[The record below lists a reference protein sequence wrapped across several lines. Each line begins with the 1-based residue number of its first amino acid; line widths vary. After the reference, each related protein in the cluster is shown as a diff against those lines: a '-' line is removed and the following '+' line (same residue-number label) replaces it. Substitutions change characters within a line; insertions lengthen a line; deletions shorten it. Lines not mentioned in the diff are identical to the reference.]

1 MTLVY
6 SSSPSSSFQHFNIE
20 RAMTVNVDTQSLIA
34 SMRDVVGQA
43 YLLTDQAKKQP
54 YTKGFRFGAGE
65 ALAVV
70 RPGTLVE
77 IWRVLKLCVESD
89 VAVIMQAANTG
100 LTGGST
106 PDGKDYDRPLVIIS
120 TMRIDD
126 IQLVDNGKQIVGLAG
141 STLFGLEETL
151 APYGREPHS
160 VIGSSCIGAS
170 IVGGICN
177 NSGGALVKR
186 GPAYTELALFA
197 QIDANGNLSL
207 INNLGINLGSE
218 PEEILSNLE
227 NKRYNETD
235 VQHPDARASD
245 NEYDERVRDVDSDTP
260 SRFNN
265 DGRRLHDASGCAG
278 KLAVF
283 AVRLDTFPIPEKK
296 QVFYVGSN
304 DAAVFTK
311 VRRDILSTFKNLP
324 DSGEYLHRDCYDV
337 SKKYGK
343 DMFIVISKLGAK
355 FIPKLFAFK
364 RKFDAF
370 TDGLGF
376 LPNKMSDRVMQ
387 YMSYLFPNHLPKRM
401 EEYRDKYQ
409 HHWILEMSNEGVD
422 EAKAYLDAFFK
433 TNEGGYFECTE
444 EEADKAILHRFVAGG
459 AIGRYHVMHSKEV
472 GAMMTIDVALRRNDP
487 DWFEVLPKEIDDQI
501 DTKLYYGHLFCHV
514 MHQNYVLKKGADAK
528 QLKGKILETFDAR
541 SAEYPAEHN
550 VGHEYFAKD
559 ALKNFYRELDPTNSF
574 NPGIGKTTK
583 LKNWAEHDGG
593 CCGGHH

>member
-1 MTLVY
+1 
-6 SSSPSSSFQHFNIE
+6 
-20 RAMTVNVDTQSLIA
+20 MTVNVDTQSLIA
-34 SMRDVVGQA
+34 SIRDVVGQA

-77 IWRVLKLCVESD
+77 IWRVLKLCVEAD

-126 IQLVDNGKQIVGLAG
+126 IQLVDSGKQIVGLAG

-197 QIDANGNLSL
+197 QIDANGDLSL
-207 INNLGINLGSE
+207 VNNLGINLGSE
-218 PEEILSNLE
+218 PEEILNNLE
-227 NKRYNETD
+227 NKRYNDTD

-245 NEYDERVRDVDSDTP
+245 NEYDDRVRDVDSDTP

-265 DGRRLHDASGCAG
+265 DGRRLHEASGCAG

-370 TDGLGF
+370 TDKLGF

-387 YMSYLFPNHLPKRM
+387 YMSYLFPSHLPKRM

-409 HHWILEMSNEGVD
+409 HHWILEMSNDGVE
-422 EAKAYLDAFFK
+422 EAKAYLDEFFK
-433 TNEGGYFECTE
+433 TNEGSYFECTQ

-528 QLKGKILETFDAR
+528 LLKGKILETFDAR
-541 SAEYPAEHN
+541 NAEYPAEHN

-583 LKNWAEHDGG
+583 RKNWAEQSGG
-593 CCGGHH
+593 CCGGNH

>member
-1 MTLVY
+1 
-6 SSSPSSSFQHFNIE
+6 
-20 RAMTVNVDTQSLIA
+20 MTVNVDTQSLIA
-34 SMRDVVGQA
+34 SMRDVVGQV
-43 YLLTDQAKKQP
+43 YLLTDKAKKQP

-65 ALAVV
+65 ALAAT

-77 IWRVLKLCVESD
+77 IWRVLKLCVEAD
-89 VAVIMQAANTG
+89 VAVITQAANTG

-207 INNLGINLGSE
+207 VNNLGINLGSE

-227 NKRYNETD
+227 NKRYKEAD
-235 VQHPDARASD
+235 VEHPDARASD

-265 DGRRLHDASGCAG
+265 DGRRLHEASGCAG

-370 TDGLGF
+370 TDKLGF

-387 YMSYLFPNHLPKRM
+387 YMSYIFPNHLPKRM

-409 HHWILEMSNEGVD
+409 HHWILEMSNDGVD
-422 EAKAYLDAFFK
+422 EAKAYLDEFFK

-459 AIGRYHVMHSKEV
+459 AIGRYHVMHSNKV

-528 QLKGKILETFDAR
+528 LLKGKILETFDAR

>member
-1 MTLVY
+1 
-6 SSSPSSSFQHFNIE
+6 
-20 RAMTVNVDTQSLIA
+20 MTVNVDTQSLIT

-43 YLLTDQAKKQP
+43 YLLTDKAKKQP

-77 IWRVLKLCVESD
+77 IWRVLKLCVEAD
-89 VAVIMQAANTG
+89 VVVIMQAANTG

-120 TMRIDD
+120 TMRIDA
-126 IQLVDNGKQIVGLAG
+126 IQLVDSGKQIIGLAG

-197 QIDANGNLSL
+197 QIDADGNLSL
-207 INNLGINLGSE
+207 INNLGVNLGSE
-218 PEEILSNLE
+218 PEEILNNLE
-227 NKRYNETD
+227 NKRYTEAD

-311 VRRDILSTFKNLP
+311 IRRDILSTFKNLP

-370 TDGLGF
+370 TDKLGF

-387 YMSYLFPNHLPKRM
+387 YMSYVFPNHLPKRM

-409 HHWILEMSNEGVD
+409 HHWILEMSNDGVD
-422 EAKAYLDAFFK
+422 EAKAYLDEFFK
-433 TNEGGYFECTE
+433 TNEGSYFECTE

-459 AIGRYHVMHSKEV
+459 AIGRYHVMHSKDV

-528 QLKGKILETFDAR
+528 LLKGKILETFDAR

-583 LKNWAEHDGG
+583 LKNWAEHNGG

>member
-1 MTLVY
+1 
-6 SSSPSSSFQHFNIE
+6 
-20 RAMTVNVDTQSLIA
+20 MTVNVDTQSLIT

-43 YLLTDQAKKQP
+43 YLLTDKAKKQP

-77 IWRVLKLCVESD
+77 IWRVLKLCVEAD

-120 TMRIDD
+120 TMRIDA
-126 IQLVDNGKQIVGLAG
+126 IQLVDSGKQIIGLAG

-197 QIDANGNLSL
+197 QIDADGNLSL
-207 INNLGINLGSE
+207 INNLGVNLGSD
-218 PEEILSNLE
+218 PEEILNNLE
-227 NKRYNETD
+227 NKRYTEAD

-311 VRRDILSTFKNLP
+311 IRRDILSTFKNLP

-370 TDGLGF
+370 TDKLGF

-387 YMSYLFPNHLPKRM
+387 YMSYVFPNHLPKRM

-409 HHWILEMSNEGVD
+409 HHWISEMSNDGVD
-422 EAKAYLDAFFK
+422 EAKAYLDEFFK
-433 TNEGGYFECTE
+433 TNEGSYFECTE

-459 AIGRYHVMHSKEV
+459 AIGRYHVMHSKDV

-528 QLKGKILETFDAR
+528 LLKGKILETFDAR

-583 LKNWAEHDGG
+583 LKNWAEHNGG

>member
-1 MTLVY
+1 
-6 SSSPSSSFQHFNIE
+6 
-20 RAMTVNVDTQSLIA
+20 MTVNVDTQSLIA

-43 YLLTDQAKKQP
+43 YLLTDKAKKQP

-77 IWRVLKLCVESD
+77 IWRVLKLCVEAD

-207 INNLGINLGSE
+207 VNNLGINLGSE
-218 PEEILSNLE
+218 PEEILNNLE
-227 NKRYNETD
+227 NKRYKEAD

-265 DGRRLHDASGCAG
+265 DGRRLHEASGCAG

-370 TDGLGF
+370 TDKLGF

-387 YMSYLFPNHLPKRM
+387 YMSYVFPNHLPKRM

-409 HHWILEMSNEGVD
+409 HHWILEMSNDGVD

-433 TNEGGYFECTE
+433 TNEGSYFECTE

-459 AIGRYHVMHSKEV
+459 AIGRYHVMHSKDV

-501 DTKLYYGHLFCHV
+501 DTKLYYGHLLCHV

-528 QLKGKILETFDAR
+528 LLKGKILETFDAR

-583 LKNWAEHDGG
+583 LKNWAEHNGG

>member
-1 MTLVY
+1 
-6 SSSPSSSFQHFNIE
+6 
-20 RAMTVNVDTQSLIA
+20 MTVNVDTQSLIA

-43 YLLTDQAKKQP
+43 YLLTDKAKKQP

-77 IWRVLKLCVESD
+77 IWRVLKLCVEAD

-207 INNLGINLGSE
+207 VNNLGINLGSE
-218 PEEILSNLE
+218 PEEILNNLE
-227 NKRYNETD
+227 NKRYKEAD
-235 VQHPDARASD
+235 VQHPEARASD

-265 DGRRLHDASGCAG
+265 DGRRLHEASGCAG

-304 DAAVFTK
+304 DAAVFTQ

-370 TDGLGF
+370 TDKLGF

-387 YMSYLFPNHLPKRM
+387 YMSYVFPNHLPKRM

-409 HHWILEMSNEGVD
+409 HHWILEMSNDGVD

-433 TNEGGYFECTE
+433 TNEGSYFECTE

-459 AIGRYHVMHSKEV
+459 AIGRYHVMHSKDV

-514 MHQNYVLKKGADAK
+514 MHQNYVLKKGVDAK
-528 QLKGKILETFDAR
+528 LLKGKILETFDAR

-583 LKNWAEHDGG
+583 LKNWAEHDGS

>member
-1 MTLVY
+1 
-6 SSSPSSSFQHFNIE
+6 
-20 RAMTVNVDTQSLIA
+20 MTVNVDTQSLIA

-43 YLLTDQAKKQP
+43 YLLTDKAKKQP

-77 IWRVLKLCVESD
+77 IWRVLKLCVEAD

-207 INNLGINLGSE
+207 VNNLGINLGSE
-218 PEEILSNLE
+218 PEEILNNLE
-227 NKRYNETD
+227 NKRYKEAD

-265 DGRRLHDASGCAG
+265 DGRRLHEASGCAG

-370 TDGLGF
+370 TDKLGF

-387 YMSYLFPNHLPKRM
+387 YMSYVFPNHLPKRM

-409 HHWILEMSNEGVD
+409 HHWILEMSNNGVD

-433 TNEGGYFECTE
+433 TNEGSYFECTE

-459 AIGRYHVMHSKEV
+459 AIGRYHVMHSKDV

-528 QLKGKILETFDAR
+528 LLKGKILQTFDAR

-583 LKNWAEHDGG
+583 LKNWAERDGS

>member
-1 MTLVY
+1 
-6 SSSPSSSFQHFNIE
+6 
-20 RAMTVNVDTQSLIA
+20 MTVNVDTQSLIA

-77 IWRVLKLCVESD
+77 IWRVLKLCVEAD

-126 IQLVDNGKQIVGLAG
+126 IQLVDSGKQIVGLAG

-197 QIDANGNLSL
+197 QIDANGDLSL
-207 INNLGINLGSE
+207 VNNLGINLGTE
-218 PEEILSNLE
+218 PEEILNNLE
-227 NKRYNETD
+227 NKRYSDAD

-265 DGRRLHDASGCAG
+265 DGRRLHEASGCAG

-370 TDGLGF
+370 TDKLGF

-387 YMSYLFPNHLPKRM
+387 YMSYIFPNHLPKRM
-401 EEYRDKYQ
+401 EEFRDKYQ
-409 HHWILEMSNEGVD
+409 HHWILEMSNDGVD
-422 EAKAYLDAFFK
+422 EAKAYLDEFFK
-433 TNEGGYFECTE
+433 TNEGSYFECTE

-459 AIGRYHVMHSKEV
+459 AIGRYHVMHSKKV

-528 QLKGKILETFDAR
+528 VLKGKILETFDAR

-583 LKNWAEHDGG
+583 LKNWAEHEGG

>member
-1 MTLVY
+1 
-6 SSSPSSSFQHFNIE
+6 
-20 RAMTVNVDTQSLIA
+20 MTVNVDTQSLIA

-43 YLLTDQAKKQP
+43 YLLTDKAKKQP

-77 IWRVLKLCVESD
+77 IWRVLKLCVEAD

-207 INNLGINLGSE
+207 VNNLGINLGSE
-218 PEEILSNLE
+218 PEEILNNLE
-227 NKRYNETD
+227 NKRYKQAD

-245 NEYDERVRDVDSDTP
+245 NEYDARVRDVDSDTP

-265 DGRRLHDASGCAG
+265 DGRRLHEASGCAG

-370 TDGLGF
+370 TDKLGF

-387 YMSYLFPNHLPKRM
+387 YMSYVFPNHLPKRM

-409 HHWILEMSNEGVD
+409 HHWILEMSNDGVD

-433 TNEGGYFECTE
+433 TNEGSYFECTE

-459 AIGRYHVMHSKEV
+459 AIGRYHVMHSKDV

-528 QLKGKILETFDAR
+528 LLKGKILETFDAR

-583 LKNWAEHDGG
+583 LKNWAEHDGS

>member
-1 MTLVY
+1 
-6 SSSPSSSFQHFNIE
+6 
-20 RAMTVNVDTQSLIA
+20 MTVNVDTQSLIA
-34 SMRDVVGQA
+34 SIRDVVGQA

-77 IWRVLKLCVESD
+77 IWRVLKLCVEAD

-126 IQLVDNGKQIVGLAG
+126 IQLVDSGKQIVGLAG

-207 INNLGINLGSE
+207 VNNLGINLGSE
-218 PEEILSNLE
+218 PEEILNSLE
-227 NKRYNETD
+227 NKRYKEAD

-245 NEYDERVRDVDSDTP
+245 NEYDERVRDVDSETP

-265 DGRRLHDASGCAG
+265 DGRRLHEASGCAG

-370 TDGLGF
+370 TDKLGF

-387 YMSYLFPNHLPKRM
+387 YMSYLFPSHLPKRM

-409 HHWILEMSNEGVD
+409 HHWILEMSNVGVE
-422 EAKAYLDAFFK
+422 EAKAYLDEFFK
-433 TNEGGYFECTE
+433 TNEGSYFECTQ

-528 QLKGKILETFDAR
+528 LLKGKILETFDAR
-541 SAEYPAEHN
+541 NAEYPAEHN

-583 LKNWAEHDGG
+583 RKNWAEQSGG
-593 CCGGHH
+593 CCGGNH

>member
-1 MTLVY
+1 
-6 SSSPSSSFQHFNIE
+6 
-20 RAMTVNVDTQSLIA
+20 MTVNVDTQSLIA

-43 YLLTDQAKKQP
+43 YLLTDKAKKQP

-77 IWRVLKLCVESD
+77 IWRVLKLCVEAD

-207 INNLGINLGSE
+207 VNNLGIDLGSE
-218 PEEILSNLE
+218 PEEILNNLE
-227 NKRYNETD
+227 NKRYKEAD

-265 DGRRLHDASGCAG
+265 DGRRLHEASGCAG

-370 TDGLGF
+370 TDKLGF

-387 YMSYLFPNHLPKRM
+387 YMSYVFPNHLPKRM

-409 HHWILEMSNEGVD
+409 HHWILEMSNDGVD

-433 TNEGGYFECTE
+433 TNEGSYFECTE

-459 AIGRYHVMHSKEV
+459 AIGRYHVMHSKDV

-528 QLKGKILETFDAR
+528 LLKGKILETFDAR

-583 LKNWAEHDGG
+583 LKNWAEHDGS

>member
-1 MTLVY
+1 
-6 SSSPSSSFQHFNIE
+6 
-20 RAMTVNVDTQSLIA
+20 MTVNVDTQSLIA

-43 YLLTDQAKKQP
+43 YLLTDKAKKQP
-54 YTKGFRFGAGE
+54 YTKGFRFGVGE

-77 IWRVLKLCVESD
+77 IWRVLKLCVEAD

-197 QIDANGNLSL
+197 QIDVNGNLSL
-207 INNLGINLGSE
+207 VNNLGINLGSE
-218 PEEILSNLE
+218 PEEILNNLE
-227 NKRYNETD
+227 NKRYKQAD

-265 DGRRLHDASGCAG
+265 DGRRLHEASGCAG

-370 TDGLGF
+370 TDKLGF

-387 YMSYLFPNHLPKRM
+387 YMSYVFPNHLPKRM

-409 HHWILEMSNEGVD
+409 HHWILEMSNNGVD

-433 TNEGGYFECTE
+433 TNEGSYFECTE

-459 AIGRYHVMHSKEV
+459 AIGRYHVMHSKDV

-528 QLKGKILETFDAR
+528 LLKGKILQTFDAR

-583 LKNWAEHDGG
+583 LKNWAEHDGS

>member
-1 MTLVY
+1 MAVHL
-6 SSSPSSSFQHFNIE
+6 
-20 RAMTVNVDTQSLIA
+20 DTQSLIA
-34 SMRDVVGQA
+34 SMQNVVGQS
-43 YLLTDQAKKQP
+43 YLLTDPAKKQP
-54 YTKGFRFGAGE
+54 YCKGIRFGSGE

-70 RPGTLVE
+70 RPGSLVE
-77 IWRVLKLCVESD
+77 IWRVLKLCVDAD

-106 PDGKDYDRPLVIIS
+106 PDGKEYDRPLVIIS

-126 IQLVDNGKQIVGLAG
+126 IQLVNEGKQIVGLAG
-141 STLFGLEETL
+141 STLFGLEEQL

-197 QIDANGNLSL
+197 QIDADGTLSL
-207 INNLGINLGSE
+207 VNNLGIKLGND
-218 PEEILSNLE
+218 PEEILENLE
-227 NKRYNETD
+227 NKRWTD
-235 VQHPDARASD
+235 SDVEQPDARASD
-245 NEYDERVRDVDSDTP
+245 NEYDARVRDVDSDTP
-260 SRFNN
+260 SRYNN

-283 AVRLDTFPIPEKK
+283 AVRLDTFPIPDKK

-304 DAAVFTK
+304 DANVFTS
-311 VRRDILSTFKNLP
+311 VRRDILSTFKHLP

-343 DMFIVISKLGAK
+343 DMFIVINKLGAK
-355 FIPKLFAFK
+355 FIPRLFAFK

-370 TDGLGF
+370 ADKLGF

-387 YMSYLFPNHLPKRM
+387 AFSYLFPNHLPKRM
-401 EEYRDKYQ
+401 DEFRDKYQ

-422 EAKAYLDAFFK
+422 EARQYLNEFFK
-433 TNEGGYFECTE
+433 NNEGGYFECTE
-444 EEADKAILHRFVAGG
+444 DEADKAILHRFVAGG
-459 AIGRYHVMHSKEV
+459 AIGRYHIMHGKEV

-487 DWFEVLPKEIDDQI
+487 AWFEVLPKDIDEQI

-514 MHQNYVLKKGADAK
+514 MHQNYIVKKGADAK
-528 QLKGKILETFDAR
+528 ALKNKILSTFDER
-541 SAEYPAEHN
+541 KAEYPAEHN
-550 VGHEYFAKD
+550 VGHEYAAKET
-559 ALKNFYRELDPTNSF
+559 LRNFYRELDPTNSF

-583 LKNWAEHDGG
+583 FKNWADEAGG
-593 CCGGHH
+593 CCGGHD

>member
-1 MTLVY
+1 
-6 SSSPSSSFQHFNIE
+6 
-20 RAMTVNVDTQSLIA
+20 MTVNVDTQSLIA
-34 SMRDVVGQA
+34 SIRDVVGQA
-43 YLLTDQAKKQP
+43 YLLTDKAKKLP

-77 IWRVLKLCVESD
+77 IWRVLKLCVEAD

-126 IQLVDNGKQIVGLAG
+126 IQLVENGKQIVGLAG

-197 QIDANGNLSL
+197 KIDANGNLSL
-207 INNLGINLGSE
+207 VNNLGINLGSE
-218 PEEILSNLE
+218 PEEILNNLE
-227 NKRYNETD
+227 NKRYKEED
-235 VQHPDARASD
+235 VYHPDARASD
-245 NEYDERVRDVDSDTP
+245 NEYDERVRDVDSDNP

-265 DGRRLHDASGCAG
+265 DGRRLHEASGCAG

-370 TDGLGF
+370 TDKLGF

-387 YMSYLFPNHLPKRM
+387 YMSYIFPNHLPKRM

-409 HHWILEMSNEGVD
+409 HHWILEMSNDGVD
-422 EAKAYLDAFFK
+422 EAKAYLDEFFK

-514 MHQNYVLKKGADAK
+514 MHQNYVLKRGADAK
-528 QLKGKILETFDAR
+528 QLKNKILETFDAR

-583 LKNWAEHDGG
+583 LKNWAEHKGG

>member
-1 MTLVY
+1 
-6 SSSPSSSFQHFNIE
+6 
-20 RAMTVNVDTQSLIA
+20 MTVNVDTQSLIT

-43 YLLTDQAKKQP
+43 YLLTDKAKKQP

-77 IWRVLKLCVESD
+77 IWRVLKLCVEAD

-120 TMRIDD
+120 TMRIDA
-126 IQLVDNGKQIVGLAG
+126 IQLVDSGKQIIGLAG

-197 QIDANGNLSL
+197 QIDADGNLSL
-207 INNLGINLGSE
+207 INNLGVNLGSD
-218 PEEILSNLE
+218 PEEILNNLE
-227 NKRYNETD
+227 NKRYTEAD

-311 VRRDILSTFKNLP
+311 IRRDILSTFKNLP

-370 TDGLGF
+370 TDKLGF

-387 YMSYLFPNHLPKRM
+387 YMSYVFPNHLPKRM

-409 HHWILEMSNEGVD
+409 HHWILEMSNDGVD
-422 EAKAYLDAFFK
+422 EAKAYLDEFFK
-433 TNEGGYFECTE
+433 TNEGSYFECTE

-459 AIGRYHVMHSKEV
+459 AIGRYHVMHSKDV

-528 QLKGKILETFDAR
+528 LLKGKILETFDAR

-583 LKNWAEHDGG
+583 LKNWAEHNGG

>member
-1 MTLVY
+1 
-6 SSSPSSSFQHFNIE
+6 
-20 RAMTVNVDTQSLIA
+20 MTVNVDTQSLIA

-43 YLLTDQAKKQP
+43 YLLTDKAKKQP

-77 IWRVLKLCVESD
+77 IWRVLKLCVEAD

-207 INNLGINLGSE
+207 VNNLGINLGSE
-218 PEEILSNLE
+218 PEEILNNLE
-227 NKRYNETD
+227 NKRYKEAD

-370 TDGLGF
+370 TDKLGF

-387 YMSYLFPNHLPKRM
+387 YMSYVFPNHLPKRM

-409 HHWILEMSNEGVD
+409 HHWILEMSNDGVD

-433 TNEGGYFECTE
+433 TNEGSYFECTE

-459 AIGRYHVMHSKEV
+459 AIGRYHVMHSKDV

-501 DTKLYYGHLFCHV
+501 DTKLYYGHLLCHV

-528 QLKGKILETFDAR
+528 LLKGKILETFDAR

-583 LKNWAEHDGG
+583 LKNWAEHDGS

>member
-1 MTLVY
+1 
-6 SSSPSSSFQHFNIE
+6 
-20 RAMTVNVDTQSLIA
+20 MTVNVDTQSLIA

-43 YLLTDQAKKQP
+43 YLLTDKAKKQP

-77 IWRVLKLCVESD
+77 IWRVLKLCVEAD

-126 IQLVDNGKQIVGLAG
+126 IQLVDDGKQIVGLAG

-207 INNLGINLGSE
+207 VNNLGINLGSE
-218 PEEILSNLE
+218 PEEILNNLE
-227 NKRYNETD
+227 NKRYKQAD

-265 DGRRLHDASGCAG
+265 DGRRLHEASGCAG

-370 TDGLGF
+370 TDKLGF

-387 YMSYLFPNHLPKRM
+387 YMSYVFPNHLPKRM

-409 HHWILEMSNEGVD
+409 HHWILEMSNDGVD

-433 TNEGGYFECTE
+433 TNEGSYFECTE

-459 AIGRYHVMHSKEV
+459 AIGRYHVMHSKDV

-528 QLKGKILETFDAR
+528 LLKGKILETFDAR

-583 LKNWAEHDGG
+583 LKNWAEHDGS

>member
-1 MTLVY
+1 
-6 SSSPSSSFQHFNIE
+6 
-20 RAMTVNVDTQSLIA
+20 MTVNVDTQSLIT

-54 YTKGFRFGAGE
+54 YCKGFRFGAGE

-70 RPGTLVE
+70 RPGSLVE
-77 IWRVLKLCVESD
+77 IWRVLKLCVEAD

-126 IQLVDNGKQIVGLAG
+126 IQLVDDGKQIVGLAG

-186 GPAYTELALFA
+186 GPAYTELSLFA
-197 QIDANGNLSL
+197 QINANGDLSL
-207 INNLGINLGSE
+207 VNNLGIDLGSE
-218 PEEILSNLE
+218 PEEILANLE
-227 NKRYNETD
+227 QKNYQASD
-235 VQHPDARASD
+235 VKHPDARASD

-265 DGRRLHDASGCAG
+265 DGRRLHEASGCAG

-370 TDGLGF
+370 TDKLGF

-401 EEYRDKYQ
+401 EDYRDKYQ
-409 HHWILEMSNEGVD
+409 HHWILEMSNDGVD
-422 EAKAYLDAFFK
+422 EAKAYLDEFFK
-433 TNEGGYFECTE
+433 TNEGSYFECTE

-528 QLKGKILETFDAR
+528 LLKGKILETFDAR

-583 LKNWAEHDGG
+583 LKNWAEHTSG
-593 CCGGHH
+593 CCGGHD

>member
-1 MTLVY
+1 
-6 SSSPSSSFQHFNIE
+6 
-20 RAMTVNVDTQSLIA
+20 MTVNVDTQSLIA

-43 YLLTDQAKKQP
+43 YLLTDKAKKQP

-77 IWRVLKLCVESD
+77 IWRVLKLCVEAD

-126 IQLVDNGKQIVGLAG
+126 IQLVDDGKQIVGLAG

-207 INNLGINLGSE
+207 VNNLGINLGSE
-218 PEEILSNLE
+218 PEEILNNLE
-227 NKRYNETD
+227 NKRYKEAD

-265 DGRRLHDASGCAG
+265 DGRRLHEASGCAG

-370 TDGLGF
+370 TDKLGF

-387 YMSYLFPNHLPKRM
+387 YMSYVFPNHLPKRM

-409 HHWILEMSNEGVD
+409 HHWILEMSNDGVD

-433 TNEGGYFECTE
+433 TNEGSYFECTE

-459 AIGRYHVMHSKEV
+459 AIGRYHVMHSKDV

-528 QLKGKILETFDAR
+528 LLKGKILETFDAR

-583 LKNWAEHDGG
+583 LKNWAEHDGS

>member
-1 MTLVY
+1 
-6 SSSPSSSFQHFNIE
+6 
-20 RAMTVNVDTQSLIA
+20 MTVNDTQSLIA

-43 YLLTDQAKKQP
+43 YLLTDKAKKQP
-54 YTKGFRFGAGE
+54 YTKGFRFGVGE

-77 IWRVLKLCVESD
+77 IWRVLKLCVEAD

-207 INNLGINLGSE
+207 VNNLGINLGSE
-218 PEEILSNLE
+218 PEEILNNLE
-227 NKRYNETD
+227 NKRYKQAD

-245 NEYDERVRDVDSDTP
+245 NEYDARVRDVDSDTP

-370 TDGLGF
+370 TDKLGF

-387 YMSYLFPNHLPKRM
+387 YMSYVFPNHLPKRM

-409 HHWILEMSNEGVD
+409 HHWILEMSNDGVD

-433 TNEGGYFECTE
+433 TNEGSYFECTE
-444 EEADKAILHRFVAGG
+444 EEANKAILHRFVAGG
-459 AIGRYHVMHSKEV
+459 AIGRYHVMHSKDV

-528 QLKGKILETFDAR
+528 LLKGKILQTFDAR

-583 LKNWAEHDGG
+583 LKNWAEHDGS

>member
-1 MTLVY
+1 
-6 SSSPSSSFQHFNIE
+6 
-20 RAMTVNVDTQSLIA
+20 MTVNVDTQSLIA

-43 YLLTDQAKKQP
+43 YLLTDKAKKQP
-54 YTKGFRFGAGE
+54 YTKGFRFGVGE

-77 IWRVLKLCVESD
+77 IWLVLKLCVEAD

-207 INNLGINLGSE
+207 VNNLGINLGSE
-218 PEEILSNLE
+218 PEEILNNLE
-227 NKRYNETD
+227 NKRYKEAD

-265 DGRRLHDASGCAG
+265 DGRRLHEASGCAG

-370 TDGLGF
+370 TDKLGF

-387 YMSYLFPNHLPKRM
+387 YMSYVFPNHLPKRM

-409 HHWILEMSNEGVD
+409 HHWILEMSNDGVD

-433 TNEGGYFECTE
+433 TNEGSYFECTE

-459 AIGRYHVMHSKEV
+459 AIGRYHVMHSKDV

-528 QLKGKILETFDAR
+528 LLKGKILETFDAR

-583 LKNWAEHDGG
+583 LKNWAEHDGS

>member
-1 MTLVY
+1 
-6 SSSPSSSFQHFNIE
+6 
-20 RAMTVNVDTQSLIA
+20 MTVNVDTQSLIT

-43 YLLTDQAKKQP
+43 YLLTDKAKKQP

-77 IWRVLKLCVESD
+77 IWRVLKLCVEAD

-120 TMRIDD
+120 TMRIDA
-126 IQLVDNGKQIVGLAG
+126 IQLVDSGKQIIGLAG

-197 QIDANGNLSL
+197 QIDADGNLSL
-207 INNLGINLGSE
+207 INNLGVNLGSE
-218 PEEILSNLE
+218 PEEILNNLE
-227 NKRYNETD
+227 NKRYTEAD

-311 VRRDILSTFKNLP
+311 IRRDILSTFKNLP

-370 TDGLGF
+370 TDKLGF

-387 YMSYLFPNHLPKRM
+387 YMSYVFPNHLPKRM

-409 HHWILEMSNEGVD
+409 HHWILEMSNNGVD

-433 TNEGGYFECTE
+433 TNEGSYFECTE
-444 EEADKAILHRFVAGG
+444 DEADKAILHRFVAGG
-459 AIGRYHVMHSKEV
+459 AIGRYHVMHSKDV

-528 QLKGKILETFDAR
+528 LLKGKILETFDAR

-583 LKNWAEHDGG
+583 LKNWAEHDGS

>member
-1 MTLVY
+1 
-6 SSSPSSSFQHFNIE
+6 
-20 RAMTVNVDTQSLIA
+20 MTVNVDTQSLIA

-43 YLLTDQAKKQP
+43 YLLTDKAKKQP
-54 YTKGFRFGAGE
+54 YTKGFRFGVGE

-77 IWRVLKLCVESD
+77 IWRVLKLCVEAD

-207 INNLGINLGSE
+207 VNNLGINLGSE
-218 PEEILSNLE
+218 PEEILNNLE
-227 NKRYNETD
+227 NKRYKEAD

-370 TDGLGF
+370 TDKLGF

-387 YMSYLFPNHLPKRM
+387 YMSYVFPNHLPKRM

-409 HHWILEMSNEGVD
+409 HHWILEMSNNGVD

-433 TNEGGYFECTE
+433 TNEGSYFECTE

-459 AIGRYHVMHSKEV
+459 AIGRYHVMHSKDV

-528 QLKGKILETFDAR
+528 LLKGKILQTFDAR

-583 LKNWAEHDGG
+583 LKNWAEHDGS

>member
-1 MTLVY
+1 
-6 SSSPSSSFQHFNIE
+6 
-20 RAMTVNVDTQSLIA
+20 MTVNVDTQSLIA

-43 YLLTDQAKKQP
+43 YLLTDKAKKQP

-77 IWRVLKLCVESD
+77 IWRVLKLCVEAD

-207 INNLGINLGSE
+207 VNNLGINLGSE
-218 PEEILSNLE
+218 PEEILNNLE
-227 NKRYNETD
+227 NKRYKEAD

-265 DGRRLHDASGCAG
+265 DGRRLHEASGCAG

-304 DAAVFTK
+304 DAAVFTQ

-370 TDGLGF
+370 TDKLGF

-387 YMSYLFPNHLPKRM
+387 YMSYVFPNHLPTRM

-409 HHWILEMSNEGVD
+409 HHWILEMSNDGVD

-433 TNEGGYFECTE
+433 TNEGSYFECTE

-459 AIGRYHVMHSKEV
+459 AIGRYHVMNSKDV

-528 QLKGKILETFDAR
+528 LLKGKILETFDAR

-583 LKNWAEHDGG
+583 LKNWAEHDGS